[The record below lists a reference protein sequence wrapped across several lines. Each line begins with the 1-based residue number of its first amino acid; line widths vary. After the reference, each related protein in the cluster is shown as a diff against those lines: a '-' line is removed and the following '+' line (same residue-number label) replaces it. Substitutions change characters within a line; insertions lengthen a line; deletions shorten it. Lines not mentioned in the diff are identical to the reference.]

1 MRNRVDKSDTV
12 ITTSAFALFV
22 LKMKDA
28 TTVFF
33 DEDTDISLLSEVIAI
48 IGYGNQGRAQAQNLR
63 DSGMD
68 VIIGN
73 IHDEYWREAEAD
85 GFDVFGISEAV
96 KRARF
101 IMVPIPDEAQ
111 PSIFEEQILPELEP
125 NKVLCF
131 ASGYNVTF
139 EQINPLPENDVIL
152 VAPRMIGAGVRNAYE
167 NDRGFYVFIGIHNDA
182 SGSARQYALALSKG
196 IGATKPGGAILEVGF
211 RQETELDLFN
221 EQCFGPAFGQVL
233 TTAVDVAIEAGYPPE
248 AVLIEIYMSGELAY
262 TMEKIAKL
270 GTLKQLELH
279 SPTSQYGSMSRGIRY
294 ANPELREQMQKSLGE
309 IQDGSFAK
317 EFAKECELDLE
328 ILDDMKEM
336 AQDVPIVVLDN
347 EVRKRLRYKSDE

>member
-1 MRNRVDKSDTV
+1 
-12 ITTSAFALFV
+12 
-22 LKMKDA
+22 MKDV
-28 TTVFF
+28 TPIFF
-33 DEDTDISLLSEVIAI
+33 DEDTDISLLHGVIAI

-68 VIIGN
+68 VVVGN
-73 IHDEYWREAEAD
+73 IRDDYWETAVSD
-85 GFDVFGISEAV
+85 GFEVLEIQEAV

-101 IMVPIPDEAQ
+101 VMLLIPDEVQ
-111 PSIFEEQILPELEP
+111 PSIFEAEISPVMTP
-125 NKVLCF
+125 DKILCF

-139 EQINPLPENDVIL
+139 ERINLPKENDVIL

-167 NDRGFYVFIGIHNDA
+167 NDRGFYVFIGVHNDC
-182 SGSARQYALALSKG
+182 SGSAKQYALALSKG
-196 IGATKPGGAILEVGF
+196 IGATKPGGAILEVSF

-248 AVLIEIYMSGELAY
+248 AVLVEIYMSGELAY
-262 TMEKIAKL
+262 TIEKIAKM

-309 IQDGSFAK
+309 IQDGSFAE
-317 EFAKECELDLE
+317 EFAKEYELDLE

-336 AQDVPIVVLDN
+336 AQDVPIVVLDS
-347 EVRKRLRYKSDE
+347 EARKRLRYSGDE